1 MMMTMMMMG
10 NLLAEVGAEELAAE
24 EDGVEVEELL
34 ADDTGAE
41 GDAETR
47 ASAMKMMVPMM
58 RKKKK
63 MMMTM
68 MMMGNLLAEVGAEEL
83 AAEEDGVEVEEL
95 LADDTGAE

>member
-1 MMMTMMMMG
+1 MMG
-10 NLLAEVGAEELAAE
+10 PPMMGKKMGTKTVRRRRNWGLAEVGAEELAAE

-83 AAEEDGVEVEEL
+83 AAEED
-95 LADDTGAE
+95 